1 MNRLNQKGVRE
12 QDKPID
18 ISLLT
23 NEEKS
28 MVRKW
33 YPDLIEPSIV
43 TPGQNGAPP
52 SDAII
57 LFDKDTLV
65 NFVSVKTG
73 GAPEWIVTGDSFTVK
88 PGARDI
94 MTKQK
99 FGDCQ
104 LHIEWKT
111 PGKDVAAGKTGQGCG
126 NSGIYLM
133 SKYEIQVLNSYN
145 NKTGPTGQAGAFY
158 GNYPP
163 LVNASLNPDQWQVY
177 DIVFIAPVFNEKD
190 ELVAPGYFTVFHNG
204 VLVQNHVEVREPTAS
219 HNPEFRL
226 SEPELPLMLQ
236 DHSSEVSYRNIWIRK
251 L

>member
-1 MNRLNQKGVRE
+1 
-12 QDKPID
+12 
-18 ISLLT
+18 
-23 NEEKS
+23 
-28 MVRKW
+28 
-33 YPDLIEPSIV
+33 
-43 TPGQNGAPP
+43 
-52 SDAII
+52 
-57 LFDKDTLV
+57 
-65 NFVSVKTG
+65 
-73 GAPEWIVTGDSFTVK
+73 
-88 PGARDI
+88 
-94 MTKQK
+94 
-99 FGDCQ
+99 
-104 LHIEWKT
+104 
-111 PGKDVAAGKTGQGCG
+111 
-126 NSGIYLM
+126 M

-158 GNYPP
+158 DNFPP
-163 LVNASLNPDQWQVY
+163 LVNASLQPDNWQVY